1 MTALSDANR
10 ALNRVADAAFSAAQ
24 SVQAS
29 DADGIERAIQVLQ
42 NNTREAVDRCSAI
55 VSDIRSVVT
64 R

>member
-10 ALNRVADAAFSAAQ
+10 ALNRVADAAFSTAQ
-24 SVQAS
+24 AVHAS

-42 NNTREAVDRCSAI
+42 NNMREAGVRCSAL